1 MCAERIG
8 QPASSPSAP
17 SAADEDRFAA
27 MLVQHAKD
35 GDESAFEALVRI
47 NQDKVYRVALR
58 LTGSPQDA
66 QDVVQEAFLHAW
78 QGLPRFRG
86 DAGFSTWLMRIVIN
100 RCHNLNR
107 GTRRTEPL
115 REDHLPP
122 VRPTEEVVV
131 AAHQREATTSAITAL
146 PFDQRVVLVLH
157 VFSGYTHAETARTL
171 GVTENTVKVRVHRA
185 RRALTAQLQ
194 EWR

>member
-1 MCAERIG
+1 MPAERIRRG
-8 QPASSPSAP
+8 PPSP
-17 SAADEDRFAA
+17 SAADAAEEDRFTA
-27 MLVQHAKD
+27 MLVQRARD
-35 GDESAFEALVRI
+35 GDEPAFETLVRT

-58 LTGSPQDA
+58 LTGRPHDA

-100 RCHNLNR
+100 RCHNRHR
-107 GTRRTEPL
+107 GTRDTQTLHDDQAPPEP
-115 REDHLPP
+115 
-122 VRPTEEVVV
+122 PTEAVVV
-131 AAHQREATTSAITAL
+131 AAHQREAAMDAIAAL
-146 PFDQRVVLVLH
+146 PFDQRAALVLH

-185 RRALTAQLQ
+185 RRTLTAQLQ